1 MTPMPASSSERVIVG
16 LSGGVD
22 SAVAALLLR
31 DAGYEVHGL
40 YMNNW
45 DEDDAYCTAARDY
58 QDARAVSHELGIVLH
73 RVNFA
78 REYRQQVFEY
88 LLAEYR
94 AGRTPNP
101 DVLCNRYIKFGVCLD
116 YASRLGGA
124 LLATGH
130 YARRVDAAD
139 GTALCQ
145 PVDRAKDQT
154 YFLHSVQRPILSR
167 VLFPLG
173 ELTKAQVRERA
184 RSAGLAVHDKPD
196 STGICFIG
204 ERPFADFLGRYIE
217 SNPGP
222 IESLDGRV
230 LGQHRGLAFYTLGQR
245 SGLAIGG
252 ASGRAEEP
260 WYVAHK
266 DAARNALIIAQ
277 RHEQHRFDAAAVS
290 TAPLN
295 WLADARHGS
304 FEAQVRLRH
313 RQPEQ
318 RARVTIEA
326 RGGAWIEFEQPQR
339 AATPG
344 QFAVLY
350 ESGRCLGGGAIERVL
365 LRGEARYN
373 PAA

>member
-1 MTPMPASSSERVIVG
+1 MPSNSSQRVIVG

-45 DEDDAYCTAARDY
+45 DEDDSYCTAAQDY
-58 QDARAVSHELGIVLH
+58 QDARAVARDLGLVLH

-101 DVLCNRYIKFGVCLD
+101 DVLCNRHIKFGACLD
-116 YASRLGGA
+116 YAARLGGA

-130 YARRVDAAD
+130 YARRVEAAD
-139 GTALCQ
+139 GAALYQ
-145 PVDRAKDQT
+145 PRDRAKDQT
-154 YFLHSVQRPILSR
+154 YFLHSVQRSILAR

-173 ELTKAQVRERA
+173 ELTKAEVRDRA
-184 RSAGLAVHDKPD
+184 RRAGLAVHDKPD

-204 ERPFADFLGRYIE
+204 ERPFTEFLSRYIE
-217 SNPGP
+217 PSPGP
-222 IESLDGRV
+222 IEDLAGRV
-230 LGQHRGLAFYTLGQR
+230 VGRHRGLPFYTLGQR
-245 SGLAIGG
+245 SGLGLGG
-252 ASGRAEEP
+252 ARGRAEEP

-266 DAARNALIIAQ
+266 DPARNAVIVAQ
-277 RHEQHRFDAAAVS
+277 RHEQQCFEAASVA

-295 WLADARHGS
+295 WLADARSGS
-304 FEAQVRLRH
+304 FPAQVRLRH

-318 RARVTIEA
+318 RAQITIA
-326 RGGAWIEFEQPQR
+326 VDGGARIEFDQPQR

-350 ESGRCLGGGAIERVL
+350 DDGRCLGGASIERVL